1 MGIAT
6 EVIGMRN
13 RLDLA
18 ATRQVLRLA
27 RRWRADLIH
36 THQVRN
42 TLLGRLASLA
52 GGPPLVTHV
61 HSPAFRESSD
71 RMRNLVTGTIDRGL
85 AWRTRRFI
93 AVSRSLADELG
104 RQGIPPRRI
113 RVVANGIPLPAA
125 ADAGSRQWLREDL
138 GIGQSDPV
146 IGMVANLRPRKGAEL
161 LIRASAQLQS
171 GGRPPTLVLVGE
183 PFRDGSRDYAGELR
197 ALGDACGLGARL
209 AMTGFRADVE
219 HILRGLDL
227 FVLPSRFGEGLP
239 MVLLEAMGAA
249 LPVVTTPVEGIS
261 EVVSD
266 GRDGALVPVDDV
278 DALAAALD
286 GLLADEDRRHR
297 LGQAARTKVAEQY
310 SAEAMTLG
318 IEAVYAEVV
327 GGA

>member
-1 MGIAT
+1 
-6 EVIGMRN
+6 
-13 RLDLA
+13 
-18 ATRQVLRLA
+18 
-27 RRWRADLIH
+27 
-36 THQVRN
+36 
-42 TLLGRLASLA
+42 
-52 GGPPLVTHV
+52 
-61 HSPAFRESSD
+61 
-71 RMRNLVTGTIDRGL
+71 MRNLVTGTIDRGL

-209 AMTGFRADVE
+209 VMTGFRADVE